1 MLCPVLTN
9 GQVQTH
15 WKKAAPHTCASIATL
30 LSGNGSAPVG
40 SGSCPP
46 TPSVRALIPAA
57 ALPQVSQLRAWH
69 HLRAHLSHASL
80 LREFRQHLMIS
91 LVAPFLTRCSQRMS
105 RIKLS
110 LCQAQCEITS
120 SG

>member
-1 MLCPVLTN
+1 MVKSKPIGKKHPHMPVSPLLLCSLGMEVLLWVVVPV
-9 GQVQTH
+9 
-15 WKKAAPHTCASIATL
+15 
-30 LSGNGSAPVG
+30 
-40 SGSCPP
+40 PP

-80 LREFRQHLMIS
+80 LQEFGQHLVIS

-105 RIKLS
+105 RIKLR